1 LEIQGEKL
9 VTEWNQI
16 LREERYSPEEPDEV
30 VVEFVARLKEKNKR
44 LRVLDLGCGAGRHQL
59 YVAEQGLEAHGIDIS
74 ETGLNLTKERLK
86 KQNLEAYVIQCDM
99 RMLPYIDSCFDAII
113 SLHTIYHQK
122 LSGIQETISEVK
134 RLSKKESLVLVNFL
148 SKRTYSHKKGVE
160 VEENT
165 FMEQEGA
172 EKGVLHHFTD
182 KEEIEHMFED
192 FEIVDMRLSER
203 RVEGKLQSRWVLI
216 ASACVRI

>member
-1 LEIQGEKL
+1 MKL
-9 VTEWNQI
+9 VTEWNRI
-16 LREERYSPEEPDEV
+16 LREERYSPEEPDQV
-30 VVEFVARLKEKNKR
+30 LVDFITRLKKKNKK

-59 YVAEQGLEAHGIDIS
+59 YMAEQGFEAHGIDIS

-86 KQNLEAYVIQCDM
+86 RQNLEAYIIRCDM
-99 RMLPYIDSCFDAII
+99 KMLPYVDSCFDAVV

-122 LSGIQETISEVK
+122 LREIQETISEIK
-134 RLSKKESLVLVNFL
+134 RLLKKESLVLVNFL
-148 SKRTYSHKKGVE
+148 SKRTYSHRKGVE

-192 FEIVDMRLSER
+192 FEIVDVRLSER
-203 RVEGKLQSRWVLI
+203 KVEGKLRSRWILI
-216 ASACVRI
+216 AKV